1 MMMIDLFT
9 TELHNDM
16 LLIPTMALNNDSVL
30 NVTYKAADG
39 EESLK

>member
-9 TELHNDM
+9 TELHDM